1 MSGRPISNAK
11 PERSPAAEPVSAPAM
26 SLFAWFQ
33 LLTLGLIWGASFFFA
48 RVAVMEIPPL
58 TLVLFR
64 VAIAAIALQV
74 YLVARGIRF
83 TPIIRH
89 AGPFLILATLNN
101 VIPFSLIFLGQTEL
115 GAGLAAVLNA
125 TTPFW
130 TVLAANRLTAD
141 EKITAGKIVGVLAG
155 IAGTGIMIGPGLLA
169 DFGGPAWA
177 KFAIVG
183 AAISYAFA
191 VIYAKRFKHI
201 EPSAVAA
208 GQLTAASVIMIPPVV
223 LVDGMSTMF
232 IASAPVW
239 ASVLALAL
247 ISTALAYILYFT
259 LIANA
264 GATNASLVTLVVPVS
279 AILLGSL
286 FLAERLELYE
296 FAGMALIGIGLV
308 VIDGRIWGRR

>member
-1 MSGRPISNAK
+1 
-11 PERSPAAEPVSAPAM
+11 
-26 SLFAWFQ
+26 
-33 LLTLGLIWGASFFFA
+33 
-48 RVAVMEIPPL
+48 
-58 TLVLFR
+58 
-64 VAIAAIALQV
+64 
-74 YLVARGIRF
+74 
-83 TPIIRH
+83 
-89 AGPFLILATLNN
+89 
-101 VIPFSLIFLGQTEL
+101 
-115 GAGLAAVLNA
+115 
-125 TTPFW
+125 
-130 TVLAANRLTAD
+130 
-141 EKITAGKIVGVLAG
+141 
-155 IAGTGIMIGPGLLA
+155 MIGPGLLA

-208 GQLTAASVIMIPPVV
+208 GQLTAASVIMIPPVL

-308 VIDGRIWGRR
+308 VIDGRIWGRG